1 MKRVTLNIDLEDNQ
15 IFDEQVVETIKA
27 KVRELV
33 RNENYNYVASET
45 KKELDRL
52 IADSSWY
59 SSTINKIIRDKI
71 SNIVHDVLTTTEMKQ
86 KLSDALDSESIKF
99 INRNQSVIESYCEA
113 AIQKKLND
121 DIAKK
126 LNNIFK

>member
-59 SSTINKIIRDKI
+59 SSTINRIIRDKI
-71 SNIVHDVLTTTEMKQ
+71 SNIVHDVLTTTEMRQ

>member
-15 IFDEQVVETIKA
+15 VFDEQVVETIKA

-71 SNIVHDVLTTTEMKQ
+71 SSIVHDVLTTNEMRQ

-121 DIAKK
+121 DIAEK

>member
-59 SSTINKIIRDKI
+59 SSTINRIIRDKI
-71 SNIVHDVLTTTEMKQ
+71 SNIVHDVLTTTEMRQ

-113 AIQKKLND
+113 AVQKKLND

>member
-59 SSTINKIIRDKI
+59 SSTINRIIRDKI
-71 SNIVHDVLTTTEMKQ
+71 SNIVHDVLTTTEMRQ
-86 KLSDALDSESIKF
+86 KFSDALDSESIKF

-113 AIQKKLND
+113 AVQKKLND

>member
-59 SSTINKIIRDKI
+59 SSTINRIIKDKI

-99 INRNQSVIESYCEA
+99 IKPLFQNKE
-113 AIQKKLND
+113 LH
-121 DIAKK
+121 IAKA
-126 LNNIFK
+126 FKAY

>member
-15 IFDEQVVETIKA
+15 VFDEQVVETIKA

-59 SSTINKIIRDKI
+59 SSTINRIIRDKI
-71 SNIVHDVLTTTEMKQ
+71 SGIVHDVLTTNEMRQ

-121 DIAKK
+121 DIAEK

>member
-59 SSTINKIIRDKI
+59 SSTINRIIRDKI
-71 SNIVHDVLTTTEMKQ
+71 SNIVHDVLTTTEMRQ
-86 KLSDALDSESIKF
+86 KLSDALHSESIKF

-113 AIQKKLND
+113 AVQKKLND

>member
-59 SSTINKIIRDKI
+59 SSTINRIIKDKI
-71 SNIVHDVLTTTEMKQ
+71 SNIVHDVLTTTEMRQ

-113 AIQKKLND
+113 AVQKKLND

>member
-52 IADSSWY
+52 IAESSWY
-59 SSTINKIIRDKI
+59 SSTINRIIKDKI
-71 SNIVHDVLTTTEMKQ
+71 SNIVHDVLTTTEMRQ

-113 AIQKKLND
+113 AVQKKLND

>member
-15 IFDEQVVETIKA
+15 LFDEQVVETIKA

-52 IADSSWY
+52 IADSCWY

-71 SNIVHDVLTTTEMKQ
+71 SGIVHDVLATDEMRQ

-113 AIQKKLND
+113 AVQKKLND